1 MRILLDITHPAHVHF
16 FRNAIRQWQA
26 EGDAVLVTSRDKDI
40 TLQLLDQF
48 EIEHQCL
55 SVAKRGVIGL
65 GLELSERGFKLVRE
79 VQRFKPHV
87 AAAIAGT
94 FVVYGCL
101 PHRIPTVV
109 FYDTEHARVSN
120 AITYPLAAAVV
131 TPQAYEGEIGKK
143 HIRYNGFQELA
154 YTHPRVFTPDA
165 TALAE
170 EGLKQ
175 GEPFSIV
182 RLVNWQASHD
192 IGDSGVQDLQ
202 QVVTTL
208 GQYGRV
214 ILSSESP
221 LPDDLQS
228 LQMRGSYKN
237 MLHLQAFA
245 RLLYG
250 ESATMA
256 SECAMLGV
264 PALFVS
270 SSKRGYINTLQNQYD
285 MVYAYHDSNRQ
296 AQSLAKAAELL
307 ADPET
312 PLIWQRK
319 REKMLTELIDVT
331 QYIVDTVRSFARQ

>member
-1 MRILLDITHPAHVHF
+1 MRVLFDITHPAHVHF
-16 FRNAIRQWQA
+16 FRNAICQLQS
-26 EGDAVLVTSRDKDI
+26 EGDTVLITSRAKDI

-48 EIEHQCL
+48 GFEHECL

-65 GLELSERGFKLVRE
+65 GLELTERGLKLVRE
-79 VQRFKPHV
+79 VHRFKPDV

-94 FVVYGCL
+94 FLVYGCL

-120 AITYPLAAAVV
+120 AITYPLATAVA
-131 TPQAYEGEIGKK
+131 TPEAYEGDIGKK
-143 HIRYNGFQELA
+143 HLRYAGFHELA

-165 TALAE
+165 SVLAE
-170 EGLKQ
+170 EGLQ
-175 GEPFSIV
+175 VGDPFSIV

-192 IGDSGVQDLQ
+192 IGDSGVQNLHE
-202 QVVTTL
+202 VVATL
-208 GQYGRV
+208 SRYGRV
-214 ILSSESP
+214 LLSSESP
-221 LPDDLQS
+221 LPDDLKP

-264 PALFVS
+264 PAIFVS
-270 SSKRGYINTLQNQYD
+270 SSKRGYINMLQDKYD
-285 MVYAYHDSNRQ
+285 MVYSFNAPENRQ
-296 AQSLAKAAELL
+296 GQSLAQAVALLENPQTPALWQHKREELL
-307 ADPET
+307 A
-312 PLIWQRK
+312 
-319 REKMLTELIDVT
+319 ELIDVT
-331 QYIVDTVRSFARQ
+331 QFIVDTLRHYA